1 MKFKK
6 NLQIFTHRADVF
18 LLVVCLICAV
28 ISVIAVHHTT
38 HWLAESN
45 VRAITPTKMVLVQV
59 FSVFLGIGAFVLFTV
74 IDPDILGEQW
84 RWLLVLIALLLVA
97 LLVFGE
103 DDGTGNKSWIRFLGI
118 GIQPS
123 EIIKILYI
131 IVSARQM
138 TYLKEHSDVN
148 SFFSVVQMAGLFG
161 VVFIAIMIV
170 SSDLGNAI
178 ILFAIFLFMFFALGV
193 KLYWFAIGGAAVTA
207 LIPLIWNYVLK
218 EYQKK
223 RLLVPYN
230 PNIDPDGWGISWQTT
245 QSKLTLA
252 SGRLGGV
259 DAGHRET
266 VFTGKHTDFIFS
278 SIGEMWGMIGCL
290 IVLAL
295 LIIII
300 VHCFRVG
307 LKAGRTYDTLLCVGI
322 GAAIAFQTFINV
334 GMCIGITPVIGIA
347 LPFFSYGGSSM
358 TTLLGA
364 MGIISGVKFKPK
376 PEHFII
382 QY

>member
-1 MKFKK
+1 M
-6 NLQIFTHRADVF
+6 
-18 LLVVCLICAV
+18 LVVCLICAV
-28 ISVIAVHHTT
+28 ISVIAVRHTT
-38 HWLAESN
+38 LWLAASN
-45 VRAITPTKMVLVQV
+45 VRAITPTKMVIVQV
-59 FSVFLGIGAFVLFTV
+59 FSVFLGVGAFALFTI
-74 IDPDILGEQW
+74 IDPDIIGDQW
-84 RWLLVLIALLLVA
+84 RVLIVLIVLLLGA
-97 LLVFGE
+97 LMVFGE

-131 IVSARQM
+131 IISAKQM
-138 TYLKEHSDVN
+138 TYLRERRDIN
-148 SFFSVVQMAGLFG
+148 SFWSVAQMAALFA
-161 VVFIAIMIV
+161 VVFGAIMVV

-178 ILFAIFLFMFFALGV
+178 ILLAIFLVMFFALGV
-193 KLYWFAIGGAAVTA
+193 KLYWFAIGGAAAAA
-207 LIPLIWNYVLK
+207 LIPIVWTYFLK
-218 EYQKK
+218 DYQKQ

-230 PNIDPDGWGISWQTT
+230 KNIDPDGWGISWQTT
-245 QSKLTLA
+245 QSRLTLA
-252 SGRLGGV
+252 SGRLTGV

-278 SIGEMWGMIGCL
+278 SIGEMWGMIGAL
-290 IVLAL
+290 IVITL

-300 VHCFRVG
+300 VHCFRSG
-307 LKAGRTYDTLLCVGI
+307 LKAGRTYDMLLCVGI

-358 TTLLGA
+358 VTLLAA
-364 MGIISGVKFKPK
+364 MGIISGVKFKPQ
-376 PEHFII
+376 PERCII

>member
-6 NLQIFTHRADVF
+6 NLQLFTRRADMF
-18 LLVVCLICAV
+18 LLAVCLICAV

-38 HWLAESN
+38 HWLAASN
-45 VRAITPTKMVLVQV
+45 VRAITPTKMVLVQI
-59 FSVFLGIGAFVLFTV
+59 FSVFIGIGAFVVFTI
-74 IDPDILGEQW
+74 IDPDILGDQW
-84 RWLLVLIALLLVA
+84 RWLLILIGLLLVA

-131 IVSARQM
+131 IVSAKQM
-138 TYLKEHSDVN
+138 ASIKERGDVN
-148 SFFSVVQMAGLFG
+148 SFFSVVQMASLFG
-161 VVFIAIMIV
+161 VIFVAIMVV

-178 ILFAIFLFMFFALGV
+178 ILFAIFLLMFFALGV
-193 KLYWFAIGGAAVTA
+193 KLYWFAIGGAGVAA
-207 LIPLIWNYVLK
+207 LIPIIWNHVLK
-218 EYQKK
+218 DYQKK

-230 PNIDPDGWGISWQTT
+230 DSIDPDGWGISWQTT

-252 SGRLGGV
+252 SGRLFGV

-278 SIGEMWGMIGCL
+278 SIGEMWGMVGCL
-290 IVLAL
+290 IVLTL
-295 LIIII
+295 LTIILI
-300 VHCFRVG
+300 HCFSVG
-307 LKAGRTYDTLLCVGI
+307 LKAGRTYDMLLCVGI
-322 GAAIAFQTFINV
+322 GAAIAFQTFINI

-364 MGIISGVKFKPK
+364 MGIVSGVKFKPK

>member
-6 NLQIFTHRADVF
+6 NLQIFTHRADMF
-18 LLVVCLICAV
+18 LLAVCLICAV

-38 HWLAESN
+38 HWLAASN

-74 IDPDILGEQW
+74 IDPDILGDQW
-84 RWLLVLIALLLVA
+84 RWLLILIGLLLVA

-131 IVSARQM
+131 IVSAKQM

-161 VVFIAIMIV
+161 IVFVAIMVV

-207 LIPLIWNYVLK
+207 VIPLIWNHVLK
-218 EYQKK
+218 DYQKK

-290 IVLAL
+290 IVLTL
-295 LIIII
+295 LIIIL

>member
-1 MKFKK
+1 MFFK
-6 NLQIFTHRADVF
+6 RADMF
-18 LLVVCLICAV
+18 LLVLCLICAV
-28 ISVIAVHHTT
+28 ISVIAVDHTT
-38 HWLAESN
+38 KWMAEQG
-45 VRAITPTKMVLVQV
+45 VRYIFPTKMVIVQIL
-59 FSVFLGIGAFVLFTV
+59 SVFLGVGAFVLFTI

-84 RWLLVLIALLLVA
+84 KWLVAAILLLLAA
-97 LLVFGE
+97 LAVFGE

-131 IVSARQM
+131 IISARQM
-138 TYLKEHSDVN
+138 TYLRQKGDIN
-148 SFFSVVQMAGLFG
+148 SFWSVVQMVALFG
-161 VVFIAIMIV
+161 AVFVAIMVV
-170 SSDLGNAI
+170 SSDLGNAV
-178 ILFAIFLFMFFALGV
+178 ILLAIFLVMFFSLGV
-193 KLYWFAIGGAAVTA
+193 KLYWFAIGGVAGAAV
-207 LIPLIWNYVLK
+207 IPLIWNYVLK
-218 EYQKK
+218 DYQKK

-230 PNIDPDGWGISWQTT
+230 PDIDPDGWGISWQTT

-252 SGRLGGV
+252 SGRLTGV

-295 LIIII
+295 LLVLII
-300 VHCFRVG
+300 HCFRAGFKV
-307 LKAGRTYDTLLCVGI
+307 GRTYDMLLCIGI

-358 TTLLGA
+358 TTLFAA

-376 PEHFII
+376 PERFLV